1 MKIVIDSDNNIIQ
14 GPGHSNYRAMPGYA
28 IIDIGM
34 TWPESS
40 PGQPYRKSE
49 CYWNGSEV
57 VLKTQPMLDKDVAI
71 KQLSTTDAKMPRALE
86 DVIDLLITKNT
97 IIKAD
102 LPQAVQTTYDLKKS
116 LRATLV

>member
-1 MKIVIDSDNNIIQ
+1 MITSLCIDKLLPAAQYGGVPSSTEEEYNSLRWEDERTK
-14 GPGHSNYRAMPGYA
+14 PTWSA
-28 IIDIGM
+28 IEAAWILVQVDIA
-34 TWPESS
+34 
-40 PGQPYRKSE
+40 
-49 CYWNGSEV
+49 NEV
-57 VLKTQPMLDKDVAI
+57 VL
-71 KQLSTTDAKMPRALE
+71 KQLSTTDTTMPRPLE

>member
-1 MKIVIDSDNNIIQ
+1 MDVKRSLDKLLAFSIYTGIAGNTEEEYNSLRWEDERTKPTW
-14 GPGHSNYRAMPGYA
+14 GA
-28 IIDIGM
+28 IEAAWILVQVDIA
-34 TWPESS
+34 
-40 PGQPYRKSE
+40 
-49 CYWNGSEV
+49 NEV
-57 VLKTQPMLDKDVAI
+57 VL
-71 KQLSTTDAKMPRALE
+71 KQLSTTDTTMPRPLE

>member
-1 MKIVIDSDNNIIQ
+1 MKNINSKFFDSIEIETGETIPFDMANWPTDENGNPVSKQLCQWDEINEMVI
-14 GPGHSNYRAMPGYA
+14 
-28 IIDIGM
+28 
-34 TWPESS
+34 
-40 PGQPYRKSE
+40 
-49 CYWNGSEV
+49 
-57 VLKTQPMLDKDVAI
+57 LKTQSILDKELAI
-71 KQLSTTDAKMPRALE
+71 KELPLTDAKMPRALE

>member
-1 MKIVIDSDNNIIQ
+1 MIIALCIDKLLPAAQYGGVPGSTEEEYNALRWEDERTKPTWQAIQ
-14 GPGHSNYRAMPGYA
+14 EAWVLVQVDLAN
-28 IIDIGM
+28 
-34 TWPESS
+34 
-40 PGQPYRKSE
+40 
-49 CYWNGSEV
+49 EV
-57 VLKTQPMLDKDVAI
+57 VLI
-71 KQLSTTDAKMPRALE
+71 QLSATDTTMPRPLE

>member
-1 MKIVIDSDNNIIQ
+1 MDIALCIDKLLPAAQYGGVPGKTEEEYNALRWEDDRTKPTWQAIQDAWVLVQVDIANEIVL
-14 GPGHSNYRAMPGYA
+14 R
-28 IIDIGM
+28 
-34 TWPESS
+34 
-40 PGQPYRKSE
+40 
-49 CYWNGSEV
+49 
-57 VLKTQPMLDKDVAI
+57 
-71 KQLSTTDAKMPRALE
+71 QLSATDTTIPRPLE